1 MQIGR
6 ALTSALQRVSPVFD
20 LIVPSREAESP
31 LPTPP
36 HLTPQTT
43 TPSPQL
49 SNLPELFPPPPF
61 VPNHP
66 VFSHLSRTA
75 KKQSS
80 TLRAQAEDDI
90 KAYVEAKR
98 REVLAKESG
107 LKSEVNALWKTWKET
122 QDHKLPQIA
131 LSTSFITQR
140 PPVIRDFDFDGP
152 AAGTI
157 SPRVPVAMATSAPV
171 YSALSTS
178 LRQSGMYMP
187 RPLSPPAELSPHD
200 PMFDIETPTA
210 SPTRKLVVVTPK
222 MVQISNGFVAGGD
235 GSSPDSSIGL
245 SKTLPV
251 RPRPSALKRRTSSSG
266 KGNSFK
272 EDATSKRKAV
282 AFKSQTQIVTVARDI
297 NSERA
302 QRRREE
308 KARGEGK

>member
-1 MQIGR
+1 M
-6 ALTSALQRVSPVFD
+6 SPVFD
-20 LIVPSREAESP
+20 LILPIREAESP

-36 HLTPQTT
+36 PLTPQSITHT
-43 TPSPQL
+43 PQL
-49 SNLPELFPPPPF
+49 GDLPELFPPPPF

-80 TLRAQAEDDI
+80 TIRAQAEDDI
-90 KAYVEAKR
+90 RAYVEAKR

-107 LKSEVNALWKTWKET
+107 LKGEVNGLWKTWKET
-122 QDHKLPQIA
+122 QDRKLPQIA
-131 LSTSFITQR
+131 LSTSVVTQR

-152 AAGTI
+152 TAGPI

-187 RPLSPPAELSPHD
+187 RRLSPPAELSPHD
-200 PMFDIETPTA
+200 PTFDVETPTA
-210 SPTRKLVVVTPK
+210 SPTRHRDVATPK
-222 MVQISNGFVAGGD
+222 MVRISNGFVAGGD
-235 GSSPDSSIGL
+235 GSSPDSAIPR
-245 SKTLPV
+245 TLPT
-251 RPRPSALKRRTSSSG
+251 RPRPSALKRGSSSST
-266 KGNSFK
+266 KGNSLK
-272 EDATSKRKAV
+272 ENPSSKRKAV
-282 AFKSQTQIVTVARDI
+282 AFKSQNQIVTVARDI

>member
-1 MQIGR
+1 M
-6 ALTSALQRVSPVFD
+6 
-20 LIVPSREAESP
+20 
-31 LPTPP
+31 
-36 HLTPQTT
+36 PQTIT
-43 TPSPQL
+43 NSPQL

-66 VFSHLSRTA
+66 VVSHLSRTA
-75 KKQSS
+75 RKQSS
-80 TLRAQAEDDI
+80 ILRAQAEDDI
-90 KAYVEAKR
+90 REYVEAKR
-98 REVLAKESG
+98 REVLTKESG
-107 LKSEVNALWKTWKET
+107 LKNEVNVLWKTWKET
-122 QDHKLPQIA
+122 QNRRLPQIA
-131 LSTSFITQR
+131 LSTSVITQR

-152 AAGTI
+152 TAGII

-200 PMFDIETPTA
+200 PTFDFETPTA
-210 SPTRKLVVVTPK
+210 SPTRNRPIVTPK
-222 MVQISNGFVAGGD
+222 TVQISNGFVAGGD
-235 GSSPDSSIGL
+235 GSSPDSAL
-245 SKTLPV
+245 AFSKTLPA
-251 RPRPSALKRRTSSSG
+251 RPRPSALKRRPSSSA

-272 EDATSKRKAV
+272 EDASSKRKAV

-308 KARGEGK
+308 KARGEGI

>member
-1 MQIGR
+1 M
-6 ALTSALQRVSPVFD
+6 FD
-20 LIVPSREAESP
+20 LIIPSREVDSP

-36 HLTPQTT
+36 PLTPQII
-43 TPSPQL
+43 PLSPQL
-49 SNLPELFPPPPF
+49 SDLPELFPPPPF

-66 VFSHLSRTA
+66 VFSHLSRAA
-75 KKQSS
+75 KRQSS

-90 KAYVEAKR
+90 RAYIEAKR
-98 REVLAKESG
+98 CEVRAKQSA
-107 LKSEVNALWKTWKET
+107 LKGEVTILWKAWKET
-122 QDHKLPQIA
+122 QDRQLPQIA
-131 LSTSFITQR
+131 LSTSIVAHR

-152 AAGTI
+152 AAGAI

-178 LRQSGMYMP
+178 LRQSGMYML

-200 PMFDIETPTA
+200 HTFDTETPTA
-210 SPTRKLVVVTPK
+210 SPTRNRDMATPK
-222 MVQISNGFVAGGD
+222 MVQISNGLVAGED
-235 GSSPDSSIGL
+235 GASPDSAIVL
-245 SKTLPV
+245 SKTLPT
-251 RPRPSALKRRTSSSG
+251 RPRPSALKGRASSSA

-272 EDATSKRKAV
+272 EGASSKRKAV
-282 AFKSQTQIVTVARDI
+282 AFKSQNQIVTVARDI

>member
-1 MQIGR
+1 M
-6 ALTSALQRVSPVFD
+6 SPVFD

-36 HLTPQTT
+36 PLTPQTVT
-43 TPSPQL
+43 LSPQL

-80 TLRAQAEDDI
+80 TLRAQAEGDI
-90 KAYVEAKR
+90 RAYVEAKR

-107 LKSEVNALWKTWKET
+107 LKSEVNVLWKTWKET
-122 QDHKLPQIA
+122 QDRKLPQIA
-131 LSTSFITQR
+131 LSTSLITHR

-210 SPTRKLVVVTPK
+210 SPTRNLAVVTPK
-222 MVQISNGFVAGGD
+222 ISNGFVAGGD
-235 GSSPDSSIGL
+235 GSSPDSSLGF

-251 RPRPSALKRRTSSSG
+251 RPRPSALKRRASSSA
-266 KGNSFK
+266 KGNSFR
-272 EDATSKRKAV
+272 EDVTSKRKAV